1 MRQFVAATGWVS
13 SNGRYYVQFIVGD
26 WAYVDAMI
34 YFNTKIPLI
43 SAHDIVFLPAHFN
56 PNPFDPKRNDK
67 KTINLRRAEVINCI
81 NDTNKAS
88 DKEYNDLQKSLIKLF
103 NASLQKQITSLRAK
117 IRAESKKKEIP
128 NAIISDLNTQISI
141 LTAQKMT
148 PALRKTPKVALKEIE
163 YNHTYKVFIYSVF
176 NPYITLDKLLKI
188 ACGIDQDTLE
198 LIEPNEKELE
208 EREKRN
214 HIYDN
219 TDDDAMIDILDR
231 VLGIKP

>member
-1 MRQFVAATGWVS
+1 MNTEQEPMRQFVAATGKVAE
-13 SNGRYYVQFIVGD
+13 NGRCIIQFIVGD
-26 WAYVDAMI
+26 WAYVDSTI
-34 YFNTKIPLI
+34 SYNTKFTSTHNQI
-43 SAHDIVFLPAHFN
+43 FLSSHFN
-56 PNPFDPKRNDK
+56 PNPIDPDRNTK
-67 KTINLRRAEVINCI
+67 KNINLRRAEVINCI

-128 NAIISDLNTQISI
+128 IATISDLNTQIGI

-148 PALRKTPKVALKEIE
+148 PALRKTPKVALSKIE
-163 YNHTYKVFIYSVF
+163 YNGVWKDLAYSVF

-198 LIEPNEKELE
+198 LIEPNNKELE
-208 EREKRN
+208 KRKKN
-214 HIYDN
+214 
-219 TDDDAMIDILDR
+219 DR
-231 VLGIKP
+231 Y